1 MLMAA
6 GPDIQTYLQDNLKTR
21 FIGRQLKYLDTA
33 TSTQDIARELA
44 EQGAPGGTAVIA
56 GEQRSGRGRMGRSW
70 LSPAGGLATSIILRP
85 ALSSLHLLPA
95 VSSLAVFRTL
105 ANLGIKAGIK
115 WPNDVLIAGKK
126 VCGILIE
133 NGLKAGG
140 PGYSIVGIG
149 INVNFDT
156 SIYPEIA
163 GIATS
168 ISVQLGHEVP
178 VREVALHLYTE
189 LEGIYN
195 RTGGPAYI
203 IKEWS
208 RHMVTIGRRVTA
220 DFYGN
225 SIDGTA
231 EGVNQ
236 QGSLVVRLADG
247 STKEI
252 IAGDVT
258 IASSNGGA

>member
-1 MLMAA
+1 MAA
-6 GPDIQTYLQDNLKTR
+6 ADDIKAYLTDNLKTR
-21 FIGRQLKYLDTA
+21 FMGRELTYLETT

-44 EQGAPGGTAVIA
+44 GQGAPEGTAVIA
-56 GEQRSGRGRMGRSW
+56 GEQQAGRGRMGRSW
-70 LSPAGGLATSIILRP
+70 LSPSGGLATSIILRP
-85 ALSSLHLLPA
+85 PLARAYLLPA

-115 WPNDVLIAGKK
+115 WPNDVLIDGKK

-140 PGYSIVGIG
+140 LEYSILGIG

-156 SIYPEIA
+156 ASYPEIA

-168 ISVQLGHEVP
+168 LSVELGHGLSVAG
-178 VREVALHLYTE
+178 VALQLYTE
-189 LEGIYN
+189 LEDLYTHSGEPGAVIE
-195 RTGGPAYI
+195 
-203 IKEWS
+203 EWS
-208 RHMVTIGRRVTA
+208 QNMVTIGRRVSA

-236 QGSLVVRLADG
+236 RGNLLVKLADG

-252 IAGDVT
+252 VAGDVT
-258 IASSNGGA
+258 ITNRNGGA